1 MILHQNSQPTP
12 SPPPRSD
19 VSTDEALLPIM
30 TCYCG
35 HTQEARTVMTL
46 LERAGRVDAHALPAR
61 AKQQRQ
67 TAPLFYPSQPPLV

>member
-19 VSTDEALLPIM
+19 VSTDEALLPVM

-35 HTQEARTVMTL
+35 HTQEAIRWWPCL
-46 LERAGRVDAHALPAR
+46 SGRSGSTRMRCLPAPSSSGR
-61 AKQQRQ
+61 PHPFF
-67 TAPLFYPSQPPLV
+67 THLNPL